1 MAAAQN
7 QSLAIEEPAVGMVAQ
22 IGRHHVKAAAI
33 VDMMQ
38 SLMGH
43 RDELTLII
51 GGAGGLRE
59 PFNGARPQHVGFAMT
74 HSVNIFLQLLI
85 GVAGHVFR
93 EIIIR
98 TGSSQQVV
106 TAIFSMSSDRKST
119 RLNSSH
125 ANISY
130 AVFCLK

>member
-51 GGAGGLRE
+51 GGAGGLRK
-59 PFNGARPQHVGFAMT
+59 PFNGARPQHVGFTMT
-74 HSVNIFLQLLI
+74 HSVNIFFEFL
-85 GVAGHVFR
+85 VSVYGHVCRKIF
-93 EIIIR
+93 IR
-98 TGSSQQVV
+98 TGSSQEVV
-106 TAIFSMSSDRKST
+106 TAVFGMSTAADEMAQHT
-119 RLNSSH
+119 MLH
-125 ANISY
+125 AHSLTLI
-130 AVFCLK
+130 AL